1 MNFIRLEPVPFT
13 PAAVTVNKSPELV
26 SSRTGLIKRLEPI
39 KLQAD
44 DPQLYHYYA
53 EIGDISRF
61 TGQSCFIEHGG
72 AAFSDDA
79 ARGKAMGEAIERY
92 CGAFYWQDR
101 FIRAPYKD
109 LEQEAVSP
117 EKFILFSDNQYDSA
131 SFPYSRFTK
140 ETTVN
145 WVEGFS
151 LVAPRKILVPA
162 NFVYVPY
169 QFPTHEEHIASPIST
184 GLSCGNSPVEALLS
198 SLMEVIERDAFI
210 ITWYNRLP
218 QPRIN
223 FAAQEFPL
231 INYYIE
237 QLTKANIDVHIFDIT
252 LDIPI
257 PVYMVILVS
266 RFSGNDVPALVVAT
280 KASLDLEHGVIGCL
294 EEAAHTRIWARMLM
308 REHLDPALLQSG
320 QSLSYAEIVDNRGH
334 VLFYSQPDAVA
345 HLNFLLKNEKSG
357 ELRKDGSVAAGSPL
371 EQLKK
376 ATALLADKGF
386 EVIGVD
392 VTTPDIMELG
402 FYVMRVIIPGLH
414 PLHLGYGNRYLG
426 GNRLYQIS
434 KDLGFTSAPTTE
446 AGINPLPHPFP

>member
-1 MNFIRLEPVPFT
+1 MNFLKLESVPFT
-13 PAAVTVNKSPELV
+13 PADVTMNKSPELV
-26 SSRTGLIKRLEPI
+26 SSLTGLIKRLESI

-72 AAFSDDA
+72 AAFSEDA
-79 ARGKAMGEAIERY
+79 AGAKAIGEAIERY

-109 LEQEAVSP
+109 LKQEAVSP
-117 EKFILFSDNQYDSA
+117 EKFILFSDNQYNST
-131 SFPYSRFTK
+131 SFPYSPFTK

-151 LVAPRKILVPA
+151 LVDPRKILVPA

-169 QFPTHEEHIASPIST
+169 RFQTHEEHISSPIST

-218 QPRIN
+218 QPRLH
-223 FAAQEFPL
+223 FDAQEYPL

-237 QLTKANIDVHIFDIT
+237 QLTGANIDVHIFDIT
-252 LDIPI
+252 LDISI
-257 PVYMVILVS
+257 PVYMVVLVS

-280 KASLDLEHGVIGCL
+280 KAGLDVEHGVIGCL

-308 REHLDPALLQSG
+308 REHLDPALLDSEQSM
-320 QSLSYAEIVDNRGH
+320 SYSEIVDNRGH
-334 VLFYSQPDAVA
+334 VLFYSQPDSVER
-345 HLNFLLKNEKSG
+345 LNFLLKNEKSVNLRRDETG
-357 ELRKDGSVAAGSPL
+357 ESGPPL
-371 EQLKK
+371 VQLKK

-392 VTTPDIMELG
+392 VTTPDIEELG

-426 GNRLYQIS
+426 GERLYQIPER
-434 KDLGFTSAPTTE
+434 LGFTSTPTTE
-446 AGINPLPHPFP
+446 GDVNPLPHPFP